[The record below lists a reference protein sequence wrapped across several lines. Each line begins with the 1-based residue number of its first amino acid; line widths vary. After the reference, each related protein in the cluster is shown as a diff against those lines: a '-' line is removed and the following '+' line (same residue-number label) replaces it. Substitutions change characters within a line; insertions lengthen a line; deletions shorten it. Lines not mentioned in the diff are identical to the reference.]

1 MTALTE
7 YDRLEASGLWRA
19 NAQDQRREVVVSIGD
34 ATLTITDF
42 NNRALAHWSLAA
54 IDRQNPGALPAI
66 FNPNGDTGETLE
78 LGEDEHEMIDA
89 IERLRT
95 AVDRA
100 RPRPGRLRLVGV
112 IVALLAMLGGTL
124 FWLPDA
130 LMRHTLKV
138 VPQIKRQEIGQ
149 ALVTRLERVGGKACL
164 TTDTRPVL
172 TRLAQRT
179 GLKKLIVLPTGVRET
194 APLPGGIVL
203 INKAL
208 VEDHE
213 DPSVLAGYLLAE
225 RARGQ
230 DQDPLAH
237 VLSTSGPLASFRL
250 LTTGELTQK
259 ILDDYAE
266 QVLIHDTPLPSDDR
280 LLALFESTRIA
291 STPFAYAVD
300 ITGETTIGLIEA
312 DPFSRSS
319 PDPVLPDRDWVLLQ
333 DICGG

>member
-19 NAQDQRREVVVSIGD
+19 TPQDQRREVVVSIGD

-54 IDRQNPGALPAI
+54 IDRQNPGTIPAI
-66 FNPNGDTGETLE
+66 FSPDGDAGETLE
-78 LGEDEHEMIDA
+78 LAEEEQEMIEA
-89 IERLRT
+89 IERLRQ

-112 IVALLAMLGGTL
+112 VALMAAMLGGAL

-130 LMRHTLKV
+130 MMRHTLKV
-138 VPQIKRQEIGQ
+138 VPQIKREEIGK
-149 ALVTRLERVGGKACL
+149 ALVTRLERIGGKACL
-164 TTDTRPVL
+164 TNDTKPVL
-172 TRLAQRT
+172 ARLAQRT

-225 RARGQ
+225 RARGT
-230 DQDPLAH
+230 DEDPLAH

-250 LTTGELTQK
+250 LTTGELTRQ
-259 ILDDYAE
+259 ILDDYVE
-266 QVLIHDTPLPSDDR
+266 QVLIRDAERPTDDR
-280 LLALFESTRIA
+280 LLALFEKTRIA

-300 ITGETTIGLIEA
+300 ITGESTIGLIEA
-312 DPFSRSS
+312 DPFSRTA